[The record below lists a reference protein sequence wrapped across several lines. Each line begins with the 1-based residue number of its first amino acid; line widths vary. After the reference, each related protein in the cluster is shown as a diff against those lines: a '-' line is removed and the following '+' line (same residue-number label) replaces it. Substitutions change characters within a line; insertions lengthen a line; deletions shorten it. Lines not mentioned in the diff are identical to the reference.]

1 LFGRPPWQSVN
12 SNAGPHDRRL
22 IPDISAVADP
32 FTGVKF
38 VFRQEVVTGGGTSQ
52 AAPIWAGLAVVIN
65 QFLTSEGLAPLGD
78 LNPLLYQVAKGAAVP
93 GSRDIALGGNA
104 VSPGGSGYDMVT
116 GLGSPNVGNLV
127 KNILL
132 TRTVAR

>member
-1 LFGRPPWQSVN
+1 M
-12 SNAGPHDRRL
+12 
-22 IPDISAVADP
+22 
-32 FTGVKF
+32 TC
-38 VFRQEVVTGGGTSQ
+38 
-52 AAPIWAGLAVVIN
+52 
-65 QFLTSEGLAPLGD
+65 LTSEGLAPLGD